1 MSAVIDNSADFI
13 PASYRELLLGCG
25 NRKGKR
31 VWLEKGNPEWVNV
44 TTLDVD
50 PAVSPDVLFDLNKLG
65 AEKLPFDD
73 NTFDEI
79 HAYDVLE
86 HIGTQ
91 GDWKAF
97 FDQFYEFWRVLK
109 PDGLMFACVPHWESS
124 WAWAD
129 PGHTRVMPPE
139 MLCFLDQ
146 KQYEAQVGKTPMTDY
161 RFYWKG
167 DFQTATVGEQIPE
180 VLTFVLI
187 ARK

>member
-13 PASYRELLLGCG
+13 PANYRELLLGCG

-31 VWLEKGNPEWVNV
+31 IWLEQGDAAWVNL
-44 TTLDVD
+44 TTLDID
-50 PAVSPDVLFDLNKLG
+50 PAVNPDVVFDLTKLG
-65 AEKLPFDD
+65 VEPLPFPD
-73 NTFDEI
+73 NTFNEI

-86 HIGTQ
+86 HIGAQ

-97 FDQFYEFWRVLK
+97 FAQFYEFWRVLK

-129 PGHTRVMPPE
+129 PGHTRVMPKE

-146 KQYEAQVGKTPMTDY
+146 QQYAVQVGKTPMTDY
-161 RFYWKG
+161 RHVWKG
-167 DFQTATVGEQIPE
+167 DFQTGNTNEDNPD